1 MDNNN
6 LVRIIKNELHY
17 FKNVNYGEIRYMN
30 YSSVEKDAEIK
41 YKDIVG
47 IYG

>member
-30 YSSVEKDAEIK
+30 YSSVEKDAEISHLF
-41 YKDIVG
+41 
-47 IYG
+47 